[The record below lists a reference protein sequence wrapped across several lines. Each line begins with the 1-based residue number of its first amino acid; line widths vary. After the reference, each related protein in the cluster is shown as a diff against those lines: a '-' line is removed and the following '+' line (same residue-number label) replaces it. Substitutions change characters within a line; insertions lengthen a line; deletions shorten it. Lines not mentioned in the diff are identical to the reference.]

1 MTTTSCRGV
10 PWNAPTHGTQAR
22 PYRICLIEGDGIGHE
37 VVPAGRR
44 LLEATGLS
52 FEFIQAEAGWETFQR
67 RGTALPEE
75 TVAAATEADA
85 TLFGAVSSPLQPVAG
100 YKSPIVALRR
110 QLDLSANLRPVLSQP
125 VPSSRSG
132 IDLLIVRENSEGL
145 YSGRERSDGN
155 EAVTE
160 RVITRRGS
168 ERIVRLAFRLA
179 QERSLARRGQAI
191 GEGEIYRRDRR
202 EHRERQDKNGSASA
216 FSASSAVSL
225 VPSNGLPRGREAL
238 VTIVHKAN
246 VLRATCGLFR
256 EVAFQV
262 AKEFPDVRAEEMLV
276 DTCAMR
282 LITEPERFDVLVT
295 TNLFGDILSDEA
307 AALVGGLGL
316 APSGNVG
323 DRQAPDL
330 GRGQAIFEPVHG
342 SAPDIAGKG
351 IANPMAT
358 FLAVAMM
365 LDHLGEGE
373 MAGQVRAAVDKVLR
387 EGPRTPDLGGS
398 NGTGEVTEAVI
409 AGLAS

>member
-1 MTTTSCRGV
+1 ML
-10 PWNAPTHGTQAR
+10 H

-37 VVPAGRR
+37 VIPAGRR
-44 LLEATGLS
+44 LLEATGLP
-52 FEFIQAEAGWETFQR
+52 FEFIPAEAGWETFQR

-75 TVAAATEADA
+75 TVTAATEADA

-110 QLDLSANLRPVLSQP
+110 QLDLYANLRPVRSQP
-125 VPSSRSG
+125 VPGSRPG
-132 IDLLIVRENSEGL
+132 IDMLIVRENTEGL

-179 QERSLARRGQAI
+179 QARSLAPCGRA
-191 GEGEIYRRDRR
+191 DF
-202 EHRERQDKNGSASA
+202 HP
-216 FSASSAVSL
+216 SSFIL
-225 VPSNGLPRGREAL
+225 HPSNEDGHKALGYNSL

-262 AKEFPDVRAEEMLV
+262 AKEFPEVRAEEMLV

-323 DRQAPDL
+323 ER
-330 GRGQAIFEPVHG
+330 QAIFEPVHG

-358 FLAVAMM
+358 FLAVAML

-373 MAGQVRAAVDKVLR
+373 MAARARGAVDQVLR
-387 EGPRTPDLGGS
+387 GGPRTPDLGGDAR
-398 NGTGEVTEAVI
+398 TDEVTEAVI
-409 AGLAS
+409 AGLG

>member
-22 PYRICLIEGDGIGHE
+22 PYRICLIEGDGIGYE

-44 LLEATGLS
+44 LLEATGLP

-110 QLDLSANLRPVLSQP
+110 QLDLYANLRPVLSQP

-132 IDLLIVRENSEGL
+132 IDMLIVRENSEGL
-145 YSGRERSDGN
+145 YSGRERSDGS

-168 ERIVRLAFRLA
+168 ERIAHMAFRLA
-179 QERSLARRGQAI
+179 QERSLARRGSV
-191 GEGEIYRRDRR
+191 ERREINRRDAEGAEKNEVKTENLRVLR
-202 EHRERQDKNGSASA
+202 VSAVNPAASNGS
-216 FSASSAVSL
+216 
-225 VPSNGLPRGREAL
+225 PCGWEAL

-282 LITEPERFDVLVT
+282 LITEPERFDVIVT

-323 DRQAPDL
+323 DR
-330 GRGQAIFEPVHG
+330 QAIFEPVHG

>member
-1 MTTTSCRGV
+1 MT
-10 PWNAPTHGTQAR
+10 
-22 PYRICLIEGDGIGHE
+22 YRICLIEGDGIGRE

-44 LLEATGLS
+44 LLEATGLP
-52 FEFIQAEAGWETFQR
+52 FEFVQAEAGWETFQR

-75 TVAAATEADA
+75 TVAAVTGADA

-110 QLDLSANLRPVLSQP
+110 QLDLYANLRPVVSQP
-125 VPSSRSG
+125 VPGSRPG
-132 IDLLIVRENSEGL
+132 IDMLIVRENSEGL
-145 YSGRERSDGN
+145 YSGRERSDGD
-155 EAVTE
+155 EAITE
-160 RVITRRGS
+160 RVITRKGS
-168 ERIVRLAFRLA
+168 ERIARLAFRLA
-179 QERSLARRGQAI
+179 QERRPA
-191 GEGEIYRRDRR
+191 
-202 EHRERQDKNGSASA
+202 HHNK
-216 FSASSAVSL
+216 
-225 VPSNGLPRGREAL
+225 PL

-262 AKEFPDVRAEEMLV
+262 AREFPAVRAEEMLV

-282 LITEPERFDVLVT
+282 LITAPERFDVIVT

-323 DRQAPDL
+323 DQ
-330 GRGQAIFEPVHG
+330 QAIFEPVHG

-358 FLAVAMM
+358 FPAM
-365 LDHLGEGE
+365 
-373 MAGQVRAAVDKVLR
+373 
-387 EGPRTPDLGGS
+387 
-398 NGTGEVTEAVI
+398 
-409 AGLAS
+409 